1 MSDGDKIT
9 EAHRRLRA
17 IVYVRQSS
25 PGQVQNNHESR
36 ALQYALRD
44 RAIEL
49 GWPAESIAV
58 VDEDLARSGSST
70 EGRLAF
76 KDLVAEVG
84 LGRVG
89 LILGT
94 EVSRL
99 ARNNADWYQL
109 LDLCMLTGTLVADS
123 DGIYCPGHINDRMVL
138 GLKGAMAEYELHLI
152 RARLGGGLRN
162 KAKRGELEQNLP
174 VGLDR
179 DENGAIT
186 LSADEQ
192 VRHAIER
199 VLCLWRRLGS
209 ARQVVMELVA
219 EGQRLPRRTVG
230 QRRVRWVRASYGAV
244 HDFLTNPAYAGAFV
258 YRPNPHR
265 EVPC

>member
-9 EAHRRLRA
+9 EAHRRRRA

-36 ALQYALRD
+36 ALQYALRE

-49 GWPAESIAV
+49 GWPAESVAV
-58 VDEDLARSGSST
+58 VDEDLARSGAST

-89 LILGT
+89 LILAT

-109 LDLCMLTGTLVADS
+109 LDLCALTGTLVADS

-138 GLKGAMAEYELHLI
+138 GLKGAMAEAELHLI
-152 RARLGGGLRN
+152 RARLDGGLRN
-162 KAKRGELEQNLP
+162 KAKRGELSRTCP
-174 VGLDR
+174 SGLTATR
-179 DENGAIT
+179 TARSR

-199 VLCLWRRLGS
+199 VFVPVAAAGVRTSGRDRAGRRG
-209 ARQVVMELVA
+209 AAAAAADGRPA
-219 EGQRLPRRTVG
+219 
-230 QRRVRWVRASYGAV
+230 AGAV
-244 HDFLTNPAYAGAFV
+244 GPARAMG
-258 YRPNPHR
+258 R
-265 EVPC
+265 CTTS

>member
-1 MSDGDKIT
+1 MSDRDKIT
-9 EAHRRLRA
+9 ETHRRLRA

-25 PGQVQNNHESR
+25 PGQVHNNHESR

-49 GWPAESIAV
+49 GWPAEQVAV

-109 LDLCMLTGTLVADS
+109 LDLCVLTGTLVADS

-179 DENGAIT
+179 DENGAIA

-209 ARQVVMELVA
+209 ARQVVTELVT

-230 QRRVRWVRASYGAV
+230 QRRVRWVR
-244 HDFLTNPAYAGAFV
+244 PAMA
-258 YRPNPHR
+258 R
-265 EVPC
+265 CTTS

>member
-1 MSDGDKIT
+1 MSDRDKIT

-99 ARNNADWYQL
+99 ARTNADWYQL

-138 GLKGAMAEYELHLI
+138 GLKGAIAEYELHLI

-179 DENGAIT
+179 DENGVIA

-192 VRHAIER
+192 VRHAIEL
-199 VLCLWRRLGS
+199 VFCLWRRLGS
-209 ARQVVMELVA
+209 ARQVVTELVG

-230 QRRVRWVRASYGAV
+230 QRRVRWVRPSYGAV
-244 HDFLTNPAYAGAFV
+244 PDQPGV
-258 YRPNPHR
+258 CRRVRVRPHPHR
-265 EVPC
+265 EVPRR